1 MSKRAS
7 PTLIGA
13 FVVGAA
19 ALLVVGLVAFGSMNL
34 FRRPLTYV
42 MFFDSTVSGLSVGAD
57 VEFRGVKL
65 GQVSRIE
72 SRWGTEWIAVY
83 VRLDLRT
90 IRGMRGHD
98 VHEMGEML
106 SKAIQEHGLR
116 AQLRWQNFITGQ
128 LFVGLDLFPKIP
140 VKLVGL
146 DTSVPEIPIVPTTI
160 QMFTAQAEKLLAT
173 LQDLPLEKLVRS
185 SAEAVEGVKTMVQSP
200 ELQRSVRSA
209 AAFLTEA
216 EKLARRLGEDAGPV
230 MASFKDTS
238 DAARV
243 AVTDVSRD
251 ARRLLGR
258 LEAEVATLNALMG
271 DVQRLVVKTETEVGS
286 VASSVKSMSEEARA
300 TLEKARATLATIDGT
315 ADGDSRL
322 GSQLVQTLQDLGAAS
337 QSLRAL
343 TDYLERH
350 PEALLRGKGRPGGN

>member
-7 PTLIGA
+7 PTTIGA
-13 FVVGAA
+13 FVVGAV
-19 ALLVVGLVAFGSMNL
+19 ALVVVGLVVFGSVNL

-42 MFFDSTVSGLSVGAD
+42 MFFNTTVSGLSVGAP

-83 VRLDLRT
+83 VQLDLRT
-90 IRGMRGHD
+90 IRGMRGYN
-98 VHEMGEML
+98 VQELEETL
-106 SKAIQEHGLR
+106 SEAIQGQGLR

-128 LFVGLDLFPKIP
+128 LFVALDLFPKTPI
-140 VKLVGL
+140 KLVGL
-146 DTSVPEIPIVPTTI
+146 DKSVPEIPIIPTTL
-160 QMFTAQAEKLLAT
+160 QLFTEQAEKLLAT
-173 LQDLPLEKLVRS
+173 LQDLPLEKLFRS
-185 SAEAVEGVKTMVQSP
+185 SAEVVEGVKTVVQSP
-200 ELQRSVRSA
+200 ELQTSVRSA

-258 LEAEVATLNALMG
+258 VEAEVATLKALMG
-271 DVQRLVVKTETEVGS
+271 DVQRLVVKTEGEIGS
-286 VASSVKSMSEEARA
+286 VASSVKSTSEEARA
-300 TLEKARATLATIDGT
+300 TLEKARATLGTIDGT

-350 PEALLRGKGRPGGN
+350 PEALLQGKGRPGGN

>member
-7 PTLIGA
+7 PTIVGA
-13 FVVGAA
+13 FVVGAV

-42 MFFDSTVSGLSVGAD
+42 MFFDTTVSGLSVGAV

-83 VRLDLRT
+83 AQLDLRA
-90 IRGMRGHD
+90 IRGARGHD
-98 VHEMGEML
+98 VEDLEKTL
-106 SKAIQEHGLR
+106 SQAIRERGLR

-128 LFVGLDLFPKIP
+128 LFVGLDLFPKSPIR
-140 VKLVGL
+140 LVGL
-146 DTSVPEIPIVPTTI
+146 DKSVPEIPIVPTTL
-160 QMFTAQAEKLLAT
+160 QLFTDQAEKLLAT
-173 LQDLPLEKLVRS
+173 LQDLPLEQLFRS
-185 SAEAVEGVKTMVQSP
+185 SAEVMEGVKTVVQSP
-200 ELQRSVRSA
+200 ELQASVRST

-216 EKLARRLGEDAGPV
+216 EKVVRRLSEDAGPV
-230 MASFKDTS
+230 MASFKETS

-243 AVTDVSRD
+243 AVTDVSQD
-251 ARRLLGR
+251 TRRLLGR
-258 LEAEVATLNALMG
+258 VEAEVVTLNALMG
-271 DVQRLVVKTETEVGS
+271 DVQRLVVKTEGEIGS
-286 VASSVKSMSEEARA
+286 VAASVKSTSEEARA
-300 TLEKARATLATIDGT
+300 TLEKARVTLGSIDGT

-350 PEALLRGKGRPGGN
+350 PEALLQGKGQPKGH

>member
-7 PTLIGA
+7 PTAIGA
-13 FVVGAA
+13 FVVGAV
-19 ALLVVGLVAFGSMNL
+19 ALLVVGLVVFGSVNL
-34 FRRPLTYV
+34 FRRPLTFV
-42 MFFDSTVSGLSVGAD
+42 MFFDTTVSGLSVGAP

-65 GQVSRIE
+65 GHVSRIE

-83 VRLDLRT
+83 VQLDLRT
-90 IRGMRGHD
+90 IRGTREHD
-98 VHEMGEML
+98 VQELEGVL
-106 SKAIQEHGLR
+106 TQAIQEKGLR

-128 LFVGLDLFPKIP
+128 LFVGLDLFPNTPI
-140 VKLVGL
+140 KLAGF
-146 DTSVPEIPIVPTTI
+146 DKSVPEIPIVPTTL
-160 QMFTAQAEKLLAT
+160 QLFTEQAEKLLAT
-173 LQDLPLEKLVRS
+173 LQGLPLEKLFRS
-185 SAEAVEGVKTMVQSP
+185 SADVVEGVKTVVQSP
-200 ELQRSVRSA
+200 ELQMSVRSA

-216 EKLARRLGEDAGPV
+216 EKLARRLGQDAGPM

-243 AVTDVSRD
+243 AVTDVSQD

-258 LEAEVATLNALMG
+258 VEAEVATLNALMG
-271 DVQRLVVKTETEVGS
+271 DVQRLVVKTEGEIGS
-286 VASSVKSMSEEARA
+286 VASSVKSTSEEARA
-300 TLEKARATLATIDGT
+300 TLEKARATLGTIDGT

-350 PEALLRGKGRPGGN
+350 PEALLQGKGRPGGN

>member
-7 PTLIGA
+7 PTTIGA
-13 FVVGAA
+13 FVVGAV
-19 ALLVVGLVAFGSMNL
+19 ALLVVGLVVFGSVNL

-42 MFFDSTVSGLSVGAD
+42 MFFNTTVSGLSVGAP

-90 IRGMRGHD
+90 IRGRREHD
-98 VHEMGEML
+98 V
-106 SKAIQEHGLR
+106 QELEGV
-116 AQLRWQNFITGQ
+116 LRWQNFITGQ
-128 LFVGLDLFPKIP
+128 LFVALDLFPKTPI
-140 VKLVGL
+140 KLAGL
-146 DTSVPEIPIVPTTI
+146 DQFVPEIPIVPTTL
-160 QMFTAQAEKLLAT
+160 QLFTEQAEKLLTT
-173 LQDLPLEKLVRS
+173 LQDLPLDKLFS
-185 SAEAVEGVKTMVQSP
+185 SSIEAVEGVKAVVQSP

-243 AVTDVSRD
+243 AVTDVSQD
-251 ARRLLGR
+251 ARRVLGR
-258 LEAEVATLNALMG
+258 VEAEVATLNALMG
-271 DVQRLVVKTETEVGS
+271 DVQRLVVKTEGEIGS
-286 VASSVKSMSEEARA
+286 VASSVKSASEEARA
-300 TLEKARATLATIDGT
+300 TLEKARATLGTIDGT

>member
-7 PTLIGA
+7 PTLIGS
-13 FVVGAA
+13 FVVGAT
-19 ALLVVGLVAFGSMNL
+19 ALLVVGLVAFGSMNI

-42 MFFDSTVSGLSVGAD
+42 MFFDTTVSGLSVGAD

-83 VRLDLRT
+83 VKLDLRT
-90 IRGMRGHD
+90 IRGLRGHD
-98 VHEMGEML
+98 AQGLEEIFG
-106 SKAIQEHGLR
+106 KAIQEHGLR

-128 LFVGLDLFPKIP
+128 LFVGIDLFPKTP

-146 DTSVPEIPIVPTTI
+146 DKAVPEIPIVPTTI

-173 LQDLPLEKLVRS
+173 LQNLPLEKLFQS
-185 SAEAVEGVKTMVQSP
+185 SAEAVEGVRAVFQSP
-200 ELQRSVRSA
+200 DLQQSVRSA
-209 AAFLTEA
+209 ASFLAEA

-230 MASFKDTS
+230 MASLKDTS

-243 AVTDVSRD
+243 AVTDVSQD

-258 LEAEVATLNALMG
+258 VEAEVTTLNALMG
-271 DVQRLVVKTETEVGS
+271 DVQRLVVKTEGEIGP
-286 VASSVKSMSEEARA
+286 VASSVKGMSEEART
-300 TLEKARATLATIDGT
+300 TLEKARAALGTIDGM

-322 GSQLVQTLQDLGAAS
+322 GFQLIQTLQDLGAAS
-337 QSLRAL
+337 RSLRAL
-343 TDYLERH
+343 TDYLGRH
-350 PEALLRGKGRPGGN
+350 PEALLQGKGRPGGN

>member
-7 PTLIGA
+7 PTTIGA
-13 FVVGAA
+13 FVVGAV

-34 FRRPLTYV
+34 FRRPVTCV

-83 VRLDLRT
+83 AQLDLRT

-98 VHEMGEML
+98 VQQVEEML
-106 SKAIQEHGLR
+106 SQAIQEKGLR

-128 LFVGLDLFPKIP
+128 LFVALDLFPKTPIKLAGLDQSVSEIP
-140 VKLVGL
+140 VV
-146 DTSVPEIPIVPTTI
+146 STTL
-160 QMFTAQAEKLLAT
+160 QLFTAQAEKLLTT
-173 LQDLPLEKLVRS
+173 LQDLPLDKLFRS
-185 SAEAVEGVKTMVQSP
+185 SAEAMEGVKTVIQSP
-200 ELQRSVRSA
+200 DLQTSVRSA

-230 MASFKDTS
+230 MASLKDTS

-243 AVTDVSRD
+243 AVTDVSQD

-258 LEAEVATLNALMG
+258 VEAEVATLSALMG
-271 DVQRLVVKTETEVGS
+271 DAQRLVVKTEGEIGS
-286 VASSVKSMSEEARA
+286 VASSVKSTSEEARA
-300 TLEKARATLATIDGT
+300 TLEKVRATLGAIDGT

-322 GSQLVQTLQDLGAAS
+322 GYQLVQTLQDLGAAS
-337 QSLRAL
+337 RSLRDLA
-343 TDYLERH
+343 DYLERH

>member
-7 PTLIGA
+7 PTTIGA
-13 FVVGAA
+13 FVVGAV
-19 ALLVVGLVAFGSMNL
+19 ALLVVGLVVFGSVNL

-42 MFFDSTVSGLSVGAD
+42 MFFNTTVSGLSVGAP

-90 IRGMRGHD
+90 IRGRREHD
-98 VHEMGEML
+98 VQELEGVL
-106 SKAIQEHGLR
+106 TQAIQEKGLR

-128 LFVGLDLFPKIP
+128 LFVALDLFPKTPI
-140 VKLVGL
+140 KLAGL
-146 DTSVPEIPIVPTTI
+146 DQFVPEIPIVPTTL
-160 QMFTAQAEKLLAT
+160 QLFTEQAEKLLTT
-173 LQDLPLEKLVRS
+173 LQDLPLDKLFS
-185 SAEAVEGVKTMVQSP
+185 SSIEAVEGVKAVVQSP

-243 AVTDVSRD
+243 AVTDVSQD
-251 ARRLLGR
+251 ARRVLGR
-258 LEAEVATLNALMG
+258 VEAEVATLNALMG
-271 DVQRLVVKTETEVGS
+271 DVQRLVVKTEGEIGS
-286 VASSVKSMSEEARA
+286 VASSVKSASEEARA
-300 TLEKARATLATIDGT
+300 TLEKARATLGTIDGT

>member
-7 PTLIGA
+7 PTIIGA
-13 FVVGAA
+13 FVVGAV
-19 ALLVVGLVAFGSMNL
+19 ALLVVGLVVFGSMHL

-42 MFFDSTVSGLSVGAD
+42 MFFDTTVSGLSVGAV

-90 IRGMRGHD
+90 IRGRREHD
-98 VHEMGEML
+98 VQELEGVL
-106 SKAIQEHGLR
+106 TQAIQEKGLR

-128 LFVGLDLFPKIP
+128 LFVALDLFPKTPI
-140 VKLVGL
+140 KLAGL
-146 DTSVPEIPIVPTTI
+146 DQSVPEIPIVPTTL
-160 QMFTAQAEKLLAT
+160 QLFTEQAEKLLTT
-173 LQDLPLEKLVRS
+173 LQDLPLDKLFS
-185 SAEAVEGVKTMVQSP
+185 SSIEAVEGVKAVVQSP

-243 AVTDVSRD
+243 AVKDVSQD
-251 ARRLLGR
+251 ARRVLGR
-258 LEAEVATLNALMG
+258 VEAEVATLNALMG
-271 DVQRLVVKTETEVGS
+271 DVQRLVVKTEGEIGS
-286 VASSVKSMSEEARA
+286 VASSVKSASEEARA
-300 TLEKARATLATIDGT
+300 TLEKARATLGTIDGT